1 MEIREELEDLKEEL
15 VREATRLEHE
25 SVVTDETDWRVRFL
39 ERAEGLWIAVK
50 RIDRRIME
58 NEKEMAKSSK

>member
-1 MEIREELEDLKEEL
+1 MGIREELEDLKAEL
-15 VREATRLEHE
+15 VKEATRLEHE
-25 SVVTDETDWRVRFL
+25 SVVTDEADWRVRFL

-50 RIDRRIME
+50 RIERRIME